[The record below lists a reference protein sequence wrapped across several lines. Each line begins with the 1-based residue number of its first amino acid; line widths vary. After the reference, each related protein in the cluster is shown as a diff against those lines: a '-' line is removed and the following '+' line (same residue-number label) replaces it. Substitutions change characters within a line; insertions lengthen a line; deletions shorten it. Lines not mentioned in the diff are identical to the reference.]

1 MRRGVLLSSLGV
13 LALLATAL
21 PLLAAPTADIALGG
35 GLVARIREK
44 GTFPSIEAR
53 AAHVDKQLVEVVSNE
68 DTLHPQV
75 SLKQDQAGRWTVY
88 AWKTPV
94 ISVFPAEAK
103 ANGLSEKQMGAIWAA
118 NLKKQ
123 LPLAT
128 PCSKLP
134 PEMLGYGKPGAAK
147 PVAAAKPATP
157 KTVPASN
164 TAVVAQNPAPAA
176 AAAPAK
182 PVAPPV
188 TGASESGALLLI
200 VDALRTAREMDE
212 QSWVAN
218 KEGMARNLYSDLSYY
233 LTGKGAPPAMP
244 AAKPAA
250 AAAKP
255 AAPAAP
261 VAKPAPAAAPA
272 AKPATTAPAPK
283 PATTTA
289 PAAPKTDP
297 SMAKV
302 PQKNRIRAK
311 FAQAKPAY
319 DKLAADD
326 PEAAKPVSELLAE
339 SRQAFAK
346 GDFDESERLVDEA
359 LRALGIES
367 APAP

>member
-1 MRRGVLLSSLGV
+1 MRRGVLLRSLWAP
-13 LALLATAL
+13 ALLAVAL
-21 PLLAAPTADIALGG
+21 PLLAAQTADIALGG

-44 GTFPSIEAR
+44 GNFPSIDAR
-53 AAHVDKQLVEVVSNE
+53 AAHIDKQLVEVVSNE
-68 DTLHPQV
+68 DTQHPQV
-75 SLKQDQAGRWTVY
+75 SLKQDKSGRWTVY
-88 AWKTPV
+88 AWQTPI

-118 NLKKQ
+118 NLKRQ

-134 PEMLGYGKPGAAK
+134 REMLGYGKPGAAK
-147 PVAAAKPATP
+147 PATTAQAPAP

-164 TAVVAQNPAPAA
+164 TVVVAQNPAPAA
-176 AAAPAK
+176 TPATAK
-182 PVAPPV
+182 PAATPVV

-218 KEGMARNLYSDLSYY
+218 KESLARNLHSDLSYY
-233 LTGKGAPPAMP
+233 LTGKGAPPALPAPKPAAATPKPAATAAPVAKPAAAPAP

-250 AAAKP
+250 AAA
-255 AAPAAP
+255 
-261 VAKPAPAAAPA
+261 AKPSTAAAAP
-272 AKPATTAPAPK
+272 
-283 PATTTA
+283 
-289 PAAPKTDP
+289 APKTDP

-319 DKLAADD
+319 DQLVAND
-326 PEAAKPVSELLAE
+326 PEAAKAVSELLAG

-359 LRALGIES
+359 LKALGVQ
-367 APAP
+367 ATPAP

>member
-1 MRRGVLLSSLGV
+1 MRRGVLLRSLWAS
-13 LALLATAL
+13 ALLAVAL
-21 PLLAAPTADIALGG
+21 PLLAAQTADIALGG

-44 GTFPSIEAR
+44 GNFPSIEAR
-53 AAHVDKQLVEVVSNE
+53 AAHIDKQLVEVVSNE

-75 SLKQDQAGRWTVY
+75 SLKQDKSRRWTVY
-88 AWKTPV
+88 AWETPI

-118 NLKKQ
+118 NLKRQ

-147 PVAAAKPATP
+147 PAAAAQNAAP

-164 TAVVAQNPAPAA
+164 TVMVAQNPTPAA
-176 AAAPAK
+176 TAATTK
-182 PVAPPV
+182 PTTAPV

-212 QSWVAN
+212 QSWVAG
-218 KEGMARNLYSDLSYY
+218 KESLARNLYADLSYY
-233 LTGKGAPPAMP
+233 LTGKGTPPPPSAPKPAATTAKPTTVTAPVAKPATAPAP

-250 AAAKP
+250 AAP
-255 AAPAAP
+255 
-261 VAKPAPAAAPA
+261 
-272 AKPATTAPAPK
+272 TPK
-283 PATTTA
+283 PASATA
-289 PAAPKTDP
+289 AAAPKTDP

-319 DKLAADD
+319 DKLVASD
-326 PEAAKPVSELLAE
+326 PEAAKAVSELLAG

-359 LRALGIES
+359 LKALGVQS